1 MSEIAT
7 GSKEDKQ
14 ARVRKAVCRESG
26 PHGLEQGKG
35 ASPTYC
41 YNLDMKL
48 LFFLQ
53 FDQLPGNWLEM
64 PEEEK
69 RSHQKICQEIN
80 SFFPNLYL
88 VRTVSQAKLDSMRR
102 ELRP

>member
-1 MSEIAT
+1 
-7 GSKEDKQ
+7 
-14 ARVRKAVCRESG
+14 
-26 PHGLEQGKG
+26 
-35 ASPTYC
+35 
-41 YNLDMKL
+41 MKL

-69 RSHQKICQEIN
+69 RSQQKICQEIN

-88 VRTVSQAKLDSMRR
+88 VRTVSQAK
-102 ELRP
+102 